1 MTETETAAHV
11 SSLIEE
17 ARQQKIQPAAHIMHI
32 LAGNIEAG
40 NVPDLQT
47 AADILMSA
55 AERPDRELA
64 SYPLPEGFCW
74 CPGCGAGESGALMD
88 GTCPQC
94 RQEREG
100 ASPATDGEEK
110 RQPGRTT

>member
-1 MTETETAAHV
+1 MNETETKAYV
-11 SSLIEE
+11 SGLIDE
-17 ARQQKIQPAAHIMHI
+17 ARDQKIQPAAHIMHI

-74 CPGCGAGESGALMD
+74 CPGCGAAEAGSLMD

-94 RQEREG
+94 REEREAAAPAAEGDETRPG
-100 ASPATDGEEK
+100 APA
-110 RQPGRTT
+110 